1 MLNIGTGEFIGIAIF
16 ALLIFGPKRLPEIGR
31 NVGRA
36 LAQVRKATSELKEGF
51 NLGFDEEPLFLTGP
65 TKPTR
70 TVPPT
75 VQAQPAPAAP
85 APAAPAPAAPTARGA
100 DASQPPHPP
109 GRPPGEDQAGRR

>member
-1 MLNIGTGEFIGIAIF
+1 MWNIGTGEFIAIAIF

-51 NLGFDEEPLFLTGP
+51 DLGFDEEPLFLTGP

-70 TVPPT
+70 PVAPPARAQAPPTPGSAPSVPPAPDAGPPPT
-75 VQAQPAPAAP
+75 QQPE
-85 APAAPAPAAPTARGA
+85 
-100 DASQPPHPP
+100 ASGGSEDGP
-109 GRPPGEDQAGRR
+109 GVR